1 MTQTCL
7 NFIMLEGKKLFFL
20 SVTFGTLLIFVL
32 TNTEGTGVQQ
42 SPRTRHFHKTRSLTR
57 NVLDGDIQPYFDSG
71 TATNITT
78 TPGKTAYLPCR
89 VRHLGDRT
97 VSWIRRKDLH
107 VLTVGR
113 FIYSSSDKFQ
123 VIHRDDR
130 DDWMLQ
136 VKYPQRED
144 AGQYECQV
152 STVPKK
158 SMFVTLNVIVSK
170 ANILGGPVVY
180 INTGS
185 SINLTCII
193 QESPVPPDYVF
204 WYHNNQVINYE
215 AHKGVEVQTHKN
227 PRATSTLWIEK
238 AQPPNSGNYSCVPSN
253 ADPAE
258 IAVHVLNGEN
268 PAAMQDGKHSSLAKG
283 LLPTKSLLISILAAF
298 LLTQQR

>member
-1 MTQTCL
+1 MSQTWL
-7 NFIMLEGKKLFFL
+7 IFIMSVMKYSICL
-20 SVTFGTLLIFVL
+20 SVTFGTLFALLL
-32 TNTEGTGVQQ
+32 TTTEGVGVQQ
-42 SPRTRHFHKTRSLTR
+42 LSKTRHYHKTLSFKR

-71 TATNITT
+71 TLTNITT
-78 TPGKTAYLPCR
+78 TAGKTAYLPCR

-113 FIYSSSDKFQ
+113 FVYSSSDKFQ

-158 SMFVTLNVIVSK
+158 SMFITLNVVVSK
-170 ANILGGPVVY
+170 AEILGGPTIY
-180 INTGS
+180 INKDS
-185 SINLTCII
+185 AINLTCII
-193 QESPVPPDYVF
+193 QESPLPTDYVF
-204 WYHNNQVINYE
+204 WYHNNRVINYE
-215 AHKGVEVQTHKN
+215 AQAGVTVKTQN
-227 PRATSTLWIEK
+227 DPRATSMLWIEK
-238 AQPPNSGNYSCVPSN
+238 AQPIDSGNYTCFPSN
-253 ADPAE
+253 ADPAG

-268 PAAMQDGKHSSLAKG
+268 PAAMQHGKQSSSAREY
-283 LLPTKSLLISILAAF
+283 LPTNYLWIGIILLS
-298 LLTQQR
+298 QQR

>member
-1 MTQTCL
+1 MAQTWPNVIMSERKKRICLCMTL
-7 NFIMLEGKKLFFL
+7 
-20 SVTFGTLLIFVL
+20 GTLITVLL
-32 TNTEGTGVQQ
+32 TNVEGVGVQQ
-42 SPRTRHFHKTRSLTR
+42 LTRTRHLHKTRSLKRTI
-57 NVLDGDIQPYFDSG
+57 LDGDIEPYFDSG
-71 TATNITT
+71 TSTNVTT

-136 VKYPQRED
+136 VKYPQRDD

-158 SMFVTLNVIVSK
+158 SLFITLNVIVSK
-170 ANILGGPVVY
+170 AEILGGPTIY
-180 INTGS
+180 INTDS
-185 SINLTCII
+185 AINLTCII

-215 AHKGVEVQTHKN
+215 AHKGVEVKTQMN
-227 PRATSTLWIEK
+227 PTATSTLWIEK
-238 AQPPNSGNYSCVPSN
+238 AQSSNSGNYSCFPSN

-268 PAAMQDGKHSSLAKG
+268 PAAMQHGKHTSYAKG
-283 LLPTKSLLISILAAF
+283 LLPTKSLLIGILTAL